1 MSRKTRLNYRPFP
14 ILTSVHCFIFS
25 SDKIW
30 LLSIFGW
37 IFSNQE
43 FFIAK
48 RIKLVNWQ
56 WSTPTQYLSTFC
68 YFYISTLF
76 YIFSTTFGCW
86 VYLGHILLSQFS
98 NQTFYI
104 TQRNHVINLA
114 MVNTYRVFIDPLLF
128 LHQHIVLYFFRQ
140 GLAAEYI
147 WGTFYYRNNITRSL
161 LAHGLNKI
169 SLLAILYSKA
179 GAA

>member
-76 YIFSTTFGCW
+76 YIFSGKVW
-86 VYLGHILLSQFS
+86 LLSIFGARFIIAIILHGHYSLMDLIKFLSWQYCTARQEQRRVISVREFS
-98 NQTFYI
+98 VTGLQI
-104 TQRNHVINLA
+104 LA
-114 MVNTYRVFIDPLLF
+114 WILDFLVFVFKLRRHKATADC
-128 LHQHIVLYFFRQ
+128 RQ
-140 GLAAEYI
+140 GSLAKP
-147 WGTFYYRNNITRSL
+147 
-161 LAHGLNKI
+161 H
-169 SLLAILYSKA
+169 
-179 GAA
+179 